1 MEQAFSRYLAKAHSG
16 FYSAQS
22 PAQIKYTRSPPNIIN
37 RYRGARRSASFF
49 LSILFFLTSR
59 SFLRPSSICSLSFVS
74 SSFSHPSFLYRSFPL
89 LSLFLLL
96 RFFFLYFVRIEI
108 PLRAIYFMRAWS
120 SSGRRPRLV
129 VASAKRRPTDGH
141 DKRRNRACTEL
152 TSLYAKQPLSREET
166 ETVKFSYAGDRNT
179 EIVYPSVFDRRSNDT
194 SFRAFY
200 SRRNIR
206 QKIYSSEYPGSNFTI
221 FVN

>member
-74 SSFSHPSFLYRSFPL
+74 SSFSHPSSIVRFL
-89 LSLFLLL
+89 
-96 RFFFLYFVRIEI
+96 FFLSFSFFV
-108 PLRAIYFMRAWS
+108 S
-120 SSGRRPRLV
+120 SSFISSESKFHYEPFILCVRDRRPDVVRVSSSRRPR
-129 VASAKRRPTDGH
+129 DGQQTATI
-141 DKRRNRACTEL
+141 K
-152 TSLYAKQPLSREET
+152 EEIGH
-166 ETVKFSYAGDRNT
+166 APN
-179 EIVYPSVFDRRSNDT
+179 
-194 SFRAFY
+194 
-200 SRRNIR
+200 
-206 QKIYSSEYPGSNFTI
+206 
-221 FVN
+221 